1 MGANSGY
8 CFSVLEHGPL
18 TSEFV
23 VFSLGSHLVKT
34 QTTFARFTDMDP
46 ANPGAFHWSNVP
58 IAITP
63 EEPHYSGKV
72 VILVDESS
80 MSQAEYT
87 AMAFRSA
94 PKAIVVGSTTAG
106 ADGNVSPFPLPG
118 GVHTMIS
125 GISVFY
131 PDKTPTQRIGIVAN
145 IVVESTIAGVRKAR
159 DEVLEEA
166 MRQILGANSSTAE
179 IDKLLNH

>member
-1 MGANSGY
+1 M
-8 CFSVLEHGPL
+8 LE
-18 TSEFV
+18 V
-23 VFSLGSHLVKT
+23 
-34 QTTFARFTDMDP
+34 
-46 ANPGAFHWSNVP
+46 
-58 IAITP
+58 
-63 EEPHYSGKV
+63 
-72 VILVDESS
+72 
-80 MSQAEYT
+80 
-87 AMAFRSA
+87 
-94 PKAIVVGSTTAG
+94 
-106 ADGNVSPFPLPG
+106 
-118 GVHTMIS
+118 S